1 MFPLDLHVREA
12 GAGPGVV
19 CLHANASSS
28 AQWRPLMNLLAPKFH
43 VFAPDLYDAGKGPHW
58 PSDRIIGL
66 RDEAELIEPVLAD
79 AGSPVVLVGHSY
91 GGAIALIAALASPG
105 TLRALVLYEPTLFS
119 LLDAEKPP
127 PNDADG
133 IRAVVAD
140 AGAALCAGNR
150 DAAAERFIDY
160 WMGASSWQRIPEQ
173 RKAPIAASIVNVR
186 RWAHAL
192 FTEPTPLAAF
202 AALEMPVLYM
212 TGRRSTESALGVAR
226 LLTAVLPQVE
236 VVEFDA
242 LGHMGPVTDP
252 DPVNKAIARFLD
264 RVG

>member
-160 WMGASSWQRIPEQ
+160 WMGASSWRI
-173 RKAPIAASIVNVR
+173 RADRS
-186 RWAHAL
+186 
-192 FTEPTPLAAF
+192 
-202 AALEMPVLYM
+202 
-212 TGRRSTESALGVAR
+212 GRRPSWCLSPR
-226 LLTAVLPQVE
+226 TA
-236 VVEFDA
+236 A
-242 LGHMGPVTDP
+242 WSG
-252 DPVNKAIARFLD
+252 
-264 RVG
+264 